1 MGDGLYF
8 IDILLLAMIA
18 AFLIFRLRSVL
29 GRRTGNEQQRP
40 NPYSSRRDAEKSG
53 ADNVVNLPDRNGPPP
68 APDSATAGQDH
79 GLTQVKI
86 ADPSFDPRSFVGGAQ
101 AAFGMVVEAFAQG
114 DTASL
119 RPLLS
124 DDLYDDFSS
133 AIRTRIA
140 EEETLETTIEQIKSA
155 EVVDGRVE
163 GRTAFVTVRFVSSQV
178 NVTRDADGAAID
190 GDPERV
196 LDVTDIWTFARNTRS
211 TDPNWT
217 LVETGTPGEP

>member
-40 NPYSSRRDAEKSG
+40 NPYSSRRDAEGSG
-53 ADNVVNLPDRNGPPP
+53 NDNVVNLPDRNGPPP
-68 APDSATAGQDH
+68 PPDPATAGQDH

-124 DDLYDDFSS
+124 DDLYDEFSS

-140 EEETLETTIEQIKSA
+140 EEEKLETTIEQIKSA

-178 NVTRDADGAAID
+178 NVTRDADGAVVD

-211 TDPNWT
+211 SDPNWT